1 MLMYDEMRGIT
12 PRRIEYMER
21 YESFKHLLDPAKYNG
36 REVVGVK
43 GSSTMTYPLPRRNK
57 RR

>member
-1 MLMYDEMRGIT
+1 MRYNDLLET
-12 PRRIEYMER
+12 YPRVIRRYER
-21 YESFKHLLDPAKYNG
+21 YETFEHLLEPTKYNG

-43 GSSTMTYPLPRRNK
+43 GSSTMTYPLSRRNK